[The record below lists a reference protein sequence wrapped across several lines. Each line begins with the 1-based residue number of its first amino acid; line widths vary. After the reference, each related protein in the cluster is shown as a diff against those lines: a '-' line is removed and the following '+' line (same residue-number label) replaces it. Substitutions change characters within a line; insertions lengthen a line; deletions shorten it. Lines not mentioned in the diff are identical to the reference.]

1 MTKQLYVYDAVITTD
16 AMPAHAVGVVAET
29 PAKARRI
36 IFGHYY
42 PQKVVFFDC
51 FRCMGKAVPSSPMGV
66 TYNPHFYL
74 DIKER

>member
-1 MTKQLYVYDAVITTD
+1 MNKQLYVYDAVITTD
-16 AMPAHAVGVVAET
+16 CMSAHHVGCVAET

-36 IFGHYY
+36 IFANYC
-42 PQKVVFFDC
+42 PQKVSFFDC
-51 FRCMGKAVPSSPMGV
+51 FRCLGKAVPSSPMGV